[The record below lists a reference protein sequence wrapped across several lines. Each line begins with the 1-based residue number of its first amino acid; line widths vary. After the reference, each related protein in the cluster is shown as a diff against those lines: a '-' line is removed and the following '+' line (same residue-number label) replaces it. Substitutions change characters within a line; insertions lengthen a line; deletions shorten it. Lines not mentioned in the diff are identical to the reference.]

1 MSPNNRDRDRKGPQL
16 ILPGAPEP
24 EDEMPGF
31 DEQIVEMVS
40 QQALQ
45 LVAANIAFAAL
56 AGEVARLSGDSAG
69 FADRLRESSAAILAA
84 MEIPADEPDLT
95 TMFRETVTDNI
106 TLIFELL
113 ERGKRK

>member
-1 MSPNNRDRDRKGPQL
+1 VSPNNRDRDRKGPQL

-24 EDEMPGF
+24 EDEMPEF

-56 AGEVARLSGDSAG
+56 AGEVAKLSGDPAG
-69 FADRLRESSAAILAA
+69 FAERLHQSSAAVLSA
-84 MEIPADEPDLT
+84 MPMPTDDPELT
-95 TMFRETVTDNI
+95 TMFRDTVSENI
-106 TLIFELL
+106 ALIFELL